1 MSTFIKRL
9 KFYGI
14 GFGIGL
20 IFVFFF
26 FQNRGCSWLPSN
38 RVKNAILDRL
48 IVVSDSTDKVMKSRN
63 ITMDDIVLALN
74 DGEVYFNESD
84 KDNASKVYII
94 EKNDI
99 KYAFTLPYESF
110 ISEVQIR
117 DKNAVI
123 KGTSKGEG
131 KIIHYPM
138 DDNLVFP
145 DTTKLVTCQQ
155 EALGLI
161 EPKKILK
168 LIKSTGKIDFERTN
182 LDVQPKP
189 EHYIHFTNDG
199 QVIGTKMIWYK
210 NKLNIISFYA
220 PRADNCHQEKPEAQ

>member
-48 IVVSDSTDKVMKSRN
+48 IVVSDSTDKVMKARN

-74 DGEVYFNESD
+74 DGEVYFKESD

-94 EKNDI
+94 EKDDI

-168 LIKSTGKIDFERTN
+168 LIKSTGKIDFEKTN
-182 LDVQPKP
+182 LNVQPKP
-189 EHYIHFTNDG
+189 EHYIHFTKNG
-199 QVIGTKMIWYK
+199 QEIGTKMIWYK

-220 PRADNCHQEKPEAQ
+220 PKADSCQ

>member
-48 IVVSDSTDKVMKSRN
+48 IVVSDSTNQVLKTKK
-63 ITMDDIVLALN
+63 ITMDDIVNALN

-84 KDNASKVYII
+84 KDNASKIYII
-94 EKNDI
+94 EKDDI

-117 DKNAVI
+117 EKNAVI
-123 KGTSKGEG
+123 SGTTKGEG
-131 KIIHYPM
+131 TIIHYPL

-145 DTTKLVTCQQ
+145 DTTDLVTCQQ
-155 EALGLI
+155 EKLGLI

-168 LIKSTGKIDFERTN
+168 LIKSTGKIDFERTH
-182 LDVQPKP
+182 LDVKPKP
-189 EHYIHFTNDG
+189 EHYIHFTKNGD
-199 QVIGTKMIWYK
+199 VIGAKMIWYK
-210 NKLNIISFYA
+210 NKLNVISFYS
-220 PRADNCHQEKPEAQ
+220 PKIENCSED

>member
-48 IVVSDSTDKVMKSRN
+48 IVVSDSTNAVLKAKK
-63 ITMDDIVLALN
+63 ITMDDIVNALN

-84 KDNASKVYII
+84 KDNASKIYII
-94 EKNDI
+94 EKDDI

-117 DKNAVI
+117 EKNAVI
-123 KGTSKGEG
+123 SGTTKGEG
-131 KIIHYPM
+131 TIIHYPM

-145 DTTKLVTCQQ
+145 DTTDLVTCQQ
-155 EALGLI
+155 EKLGLI

-168 LIKSTGKIDFERTN
+168 LIKSTGKIDFERTH
-182 LDVQPKP
+182 LDVKPKP
-189 EHYIHFTNDG
+189 EHYIHFTKNGD
-199 QVIGTKMIWYK
+199 VIGAKMIWYK
-210 NKLNIISFYA
+210 NKLNVISFYS
-220 PRADNCHQEKPEAQ
+220 PNIENCSED